1 MPLIH
6 NDKWGRRVARIGP
19 IAARTGKWLA
29 IAAAALLVAALIF
42 LR

>member
-1 MPLIH
+1 MPLIN

-19 IAARTGKWLA
+19 IAAIAGVGLA
-29 IAAAALLVAALIF
+29 LTAAALLVIAVIF

>member
-1 MPLIH
+1 MPLIN

-19 IAARTGKWLA
+19 IAAIAGVGLA
-29 IAAAALLVAALIF
+29 LTATAMLVIAVIF